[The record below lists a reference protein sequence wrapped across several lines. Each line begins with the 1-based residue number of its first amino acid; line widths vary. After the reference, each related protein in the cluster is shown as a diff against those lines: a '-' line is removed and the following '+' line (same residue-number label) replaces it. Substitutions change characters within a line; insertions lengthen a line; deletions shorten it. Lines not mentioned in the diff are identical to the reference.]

1 MPARS
6 LAALAALA
14 AFALACTPAPSEGAR
29 TPHGTL
35 SNLSSVEGE
44 ITLCDHRVPATVCTR
59 HHPELVPNFKK
70 VGDWCT
76 EHDVAES
83 QCLVCNPDL
92 TFRAL
97 PKLPP
102 EADVKALATAGEDV
116 GELAPLAA
124 PGKVTVFEF
133 YADWCA
139 VCRKVDA
146 HVYEKFARGE
156 ADFAYRKLN
165 VVDWDSPLGRRFL
178 KDVPGLPLVVVYRA
192 DGKPSGAVYGA
203 DLPLLDRTIAAAKA
217 P

>member
-1 MPARS
+1 MRS
-6 LAALAALA
+6 P
-14 AFALACTPAPSEGAR
+14 FALPLIVLALGCEASTSAPPSA
-29 TPHGTL
+29 PHGTL
-35 SNLSSVEGE
+35 SNLSTVEGP
-44 ITLCDHRVPATVCTR
+44 IVLCDHRVPEAVCTR

-70 VGDWCT
+70 VGDWCK

-102 EADVKALATAGEDV
+102 SADVKTIATAGEDV

-146 HVYEKFARGE
+146 HVYEQFAKGE

-203 DLPLLDRTIAAAKA
+203 DLALIDRTIAAAKA